1 MSLYKQRSHIIHII
15 IIIFNGNFVFIY
27 NIYRTLKDG
36 YESDSTLVYRKHH
49 YTPCASPSPQA
60 KALYTQVQKGGEVP
74 LQGLRMQAPEKK
86 GRKIQIDSNFCML
99 YEFVSVYYFYTLFL
113 VLSLHCT
120 SYCQLFPFK
129 GKSKYSLHCD
139 NILKILWKVKNIM
152 HDEFIKW
159 LWKKNLHNWLSW
171 LQFIM
176 EQDPGVAPADLWTA
190 IL

>member
-1 MSLYKQRSHIIHII
+1 M
-15 IIIFNGNFVFIY
+15 
-27 NIYRTLKDG
+27 KDG

-86 GRKIQIDSNFCML
+86 GRKIQITNFCML
-99 YEFVSVYYFYTLFL
+99 SESVICKSMYYPYILFL

-129 GKSKYSLHCD
+129 GGKSKYSLHCD
-139 NILKILWKVKNIM
+139 NMTIY
-152 HDEFIKW
+152 
-159 LWKKNLHNWLSW
+159 
-171 LQFIM
+171 
-176 EQDPGVAPADLWTA
+176 
-190 IL
+190 